1 MPNGKVLSSEVKE
14 LIITQLAWYTT
25 PAEIQE
31 LVKEQYGLEVTK
43 QQLQHYNPHTYKG
56 KALAPKYIDMFNVRR
71 QAFLNEVSDIP
82 IANVNVR
89 LKRLENTWIQLTAK
103 KNYIAANAV
112 LEQAAKEASGFYSP
126 RNQQL
131 PSQEGESFIGWLKN
145 LGTSALPIIH
155 DVETIENTAQQ
166 KQITQSE
173 SILGS
178 TPKEKVKAREIV
190 APKWSS
196 K

>member
-1 MPNGKVLSSEVKE
+1 MNGKALPSEVKE
-14 LIITQLAWYTT
+14 YIVTQLAGYSA
-25 PAEIQE
+25 PFEIQE
-31 LVKEQYGLEVTK
+31 QVKEIFGVDVTK
-43 QQLQHYNPHTYKG
+43 QHIQYYNPHSYTG
-56 KALAPKYIDMFNVRR
+56 KTLISKYLELFNVRR
-71 QAFLNEVSDIP
+71 EIFLNQVQDIP
-82 IANVNVR
+82 IANVAVR
-89 LKRLENTWIQLTAK
+89 LKRLENSWIQLTAK

-112 LEQAAKEASGFYSP
+112 IEQAAKEASGFYSP

-131 PSQEGESFIGWLKN
+131 PSQEGESFVGWLKN

-178 TPKEKVKAREIV
+178 TPKEKVKTREIV